1 MQHMFEKQVFVCMC
15 EHSLEEGRWQHT
27 PIQTHKYT
35 QGECVAVCCS
45 VLQCVAVYCNVLQQS
60 RRERLVQGQCIT
72 MKCST
77 LQCDAV
83 CCSVFQP
90 SAAAYSRAVCCSQM

>member
-1 MQHMFEKQVFVCMC
+1 VQHMFEKQVFVCMC

-45 VLQCVAVYCNVLQQS
+45 VLQCVAV
-60 RRERLVQGQCIT
+60 
-72 MKCST
+72 
-77 LQCDAV
+77 
-83 CCSVFQP
+83 CCSVLQCVATE
-90 SAAAYSRAVCCSQM
+90 SSGAACTRSVHYNEMQYVAV